1 MRQGPEGSV
10 TAEVKEGHF
19 VAENSNAA
27 SGGRVAGSRNPFAAI
42 VTFIR
47 EVFAELSKV
56 VTPTRRELI
65 NYTIVVLIFVVLMM
79 LFIFGMDAL
88 SAWVM
93 ANVFGDGVLL

>member
-1 MRQGPEGSV
+1 MSTVE
-10 TAEVKEGHF
+10 EGHF
-19 VAENSNAA
+19 VAENTSAA
-27 SGGRVAGSRNPFAAI
+27 EGGRAAARRNPFATL

-47 EVFAELSKV
+47 EVFTELSKV

-65 NYTIVVLIFVVLMM
+65 NYTIVVLVFVILMM

-88 SAWVM
+88 SAWIM